1 MYVYYVYS
9 TFMYLICFRYTD
21 HYYEVRAGLV
31 RRFSFSPQEQTREV
45 AQVIV
50 HDLYNRAVMQNDL
63 ALLRLKQK
71 LKFNRWV
78 RPICLPSGFS
88 PWGPEPGTI
97 CTAVGWGATVEH
109 GPDRMFFNSLQ

>member
-50 HDLYNRAVMQNDL
+50 HDLYNRAVMPVSYTHLDVYKRQDL
-63 ALLRLKQK
+63 
-71 LKFNRWV
+71 
-78 RPICLPSGFS
+78 
-88 PWGPEPGTI
+88 
-97 CTAVGWGATVEH
+97 
-109 GPDRMFFNSLQ
+109 